1 MGQTR
6 GQLEAEFSRL
16 MIRFEREHLGRG
28 PEEARTYIFADVIFV
43 RLSGVLTRAE
53 QHLARDQEGA
63 RLIKEMR
70 LRLMEGSRQTLEA
83 LVLELTGCQVVSLHT
98 DLSTRTGE
106 QIIVFILDQHLEPGP
121 RK

>member
-1 MGQTR
+1 MRQTR
-6 GQLEAEFSRL
+6 GQLEAEFSRQ
-16 MIRFEREHLGRG
+16 MIQFEREHLGRG

-70 LRLMEGSRQTLEA
+70 LRLMEGSRQTLEG
-83 LVLELTGCQVVSLHT
+83 LVAELTGCQVVSLHT

-106 QIIVFILDQHLEPGP
+106 QIIVFILDQHLDPGP

>member
-1 MGQTR
+1 MAQTR
-6 GQLEAEFSRL
+6 GQLEAEFSRQ
-16 MIRFEREHLGRG
+16 MIQFEREHLGRG

-43 RLSGVLTRAE
+43 RLAGALTRAE
-53 QHLARDQEGA
+53 KHLIRDQEGA

-70 LRLMEGSRQTLEA
+70 LRLMESSREA
-83 LVLELTGCQVVSLHT
+83 LEQLVNDLTGCQVVSLHT

-106 QIIVFILDQHLEPGP
+106 QIIVFILDQNLDQAL

>member
-6 GQLEAEFSRL
+6 RKLEAEFSRQ
-16 MIRFEREHLGRG
+16 MIQFEREHLGRG
-28 PEEARTYIFADVIFV
+28 PEEVRTYLFADVIFV

-53 QHLARDQEGA
+53 QHLIRDQEGA

-70 LRLMEGSRQTLEA
+70 LRLMESSRGTLEQ
-83 LVLELTGCQVVSLHT
+83 LVRELTGCQVISLHT

-106 QIIVFILDQHLEPGP
+106 QIIVFIVDQNLEQALRG
-121 RK
+121 